1 MGWFQ
6 LDPESIAQRAQ
17 TTAAPT
23 LSASICRGVI
33 GFTLV
38 SIAGFLPWGVFGRWF
53 RGPNGEL
60 TMYIVCAV
68 VFVVLSGVLLHRLIL
83 GAGSLSRF
91 YKLFTI
97 AFTAYSIAWIAGW
110 MILRGHL
117 GSVAGLLAGTAVMGV
132 ILCLAFD
139 ALGQLG
145 KVIAALFVFNALGY
159 FIGGE
164 IEVALIHMPS
174 LSIGGTVLARSTQV
188 MIAMMQWGVCYGIG
202 LGAGLGIAFHLCQ
215 SRARALMLARSA

>member
-1 MGWFQ
+1 M
-6 LDPESIAQRAQ
+6 
-17 TTAAPT
+17 AAPT

-68 VFVVLSGVLLHRLIL
+68 VFVVLSGLLLHRLIL

-97 AFTAYSIAWIAGW
+97 AFAGYSIAWIAGW

-117 GSVAGLLAGTAVMGV
+117 GSIAGLLAGTVIMGG

-164 IEVALIHMPS
+164 IEQALIHIPA
-174 LSIGGTVLARSTQV
+174 LSIAGTALTRSTQV

-215 SRARALMLARSA
+215 SRARALLLARSA